1 MAEET
6 EPPSAPTTVRVI
18 TETRNLRSPPFIA
31 PEEPCATGNAWE
43 EWLEGIEREF
53 RYFKITDPIDKKD
66 ALIIYGGK
74 QVAKL
79 EKSLPNPE
87 AGNPYEKLRTKLN
100 NHCLPKKNKHY
111 ARYQFL
117 KLRPN
122 PGESTSSYAARLR
135 EKATDC
141 EFGDTHDDRIL
152 EHIIPTIDN
161 KTLMHKSINKAWD
174 LTQFLIEAAQMK
186 NIKRQVSDITS
197 PEAEVKARVNR
208 EAQDAQTE
216 TKEINRIQSPG
227 KQYYQPRFSR
237 NRTRQEQE
245 RRQRT
250 SPTPHQ
256 CQYCG
261 YDHRKGDN
269 CPAFGKRC
277 RKCNKENHFSSVCRS
292 VGTPRVDSEK
302 QGTGQNHQSGRIKR
316 TTEEDS

>member
-53 RYFKITDPIDKKD
+53 RYFKITDPVDKKD

-87 AGNPYEKLRTKLN
+87 SGNPYEKLRTKLN
-100 NHCLPKKNKHY
+100 NHYLPKKNKHY

-141 EFGDTHDDRIL
+141 EFVDTHDDRIL
-152 EHIIPTIDN
+152 EHIIQTLEN
-161 KTLMHKSINKAWD
+161 KTLIHKSINKAWD
-174 LTQFLIEAAQMK
+174 LTQFLIEAAQME
-186 NIKRQVSDITS
+186 NIKQSD
-197 PEAEVKARVNR
+197 
-208 EAQDAQTE
+208 
-216 TKEINRIQSPG
+216 
-227 KQYYQPRFSR
+227 
-237 NRTRQEQE
+237 
-245 RRQRT
+245 
-250 SPTPHQ
+250 
-256 CQYCG
+256 
-261 YDHRKGDN
+261 
-269 CPAFGKRC
+269 
-277 RKCNKENHFSSVCRS
+277 
-292 VGTPRVDSEK
+292 
-302 QGTGQNHQSGRIKR
+302 
-316 TTEEDS
+316 

>member
-6 EPPSAPTTVRVI
+6 EPPPTAPTTVRVI

-74 QVAKL
+74 PVAKL

-100 NHCLPKKNKHY
+100 NHYLPKKNKRY
-111 ARYQFL
+111 ARHQFL

-152 EHIIPTIDN
+152 EHIIQTIEN
-161 KTLMHKSINKAWD
+161 KTLIHKSINKARD
-174 LTQFLIEAAQMK
+174 LTQFLIEAAQME

-208 EAQDAQTE
+208 VNQKILIEYNHQGNNITNPGFKETAQDRSRRDDEEPARRH
-216 TKEINRIQSPG
+216 INV
-227 KQYYQPRFSR
+227 K
-237 NRTRQEQE
+237 
-245 RRQRT
+245 
-250 SPTPHQ
+250 
-256 CQYCG
+256 YCG
-261 YDHRKGDN
+261 YDHRKRRQL
-269 CPAFGKRC
+269 PSFWKAM
-277 RKCNKENHFSSVCRS
+277 
-292 VGTPRVDSEK
+292 
-302 QGTGQNHQSGRIKR
+302 
-316 TTEEDS
+316 